1 MKYFL
6 KKAVSAG
13 LSFLMACT
21 VCLPVSAEIPQ
32 GSLMFSAEDTKQVRQ
47 QKTEYNRAYAI
58 LFSILASSAA
68 YAPEKGIERT
78 YLRDHGWRTSYSCTD
93 DHSACSSN
101 HHDPVIHAD
110 GTCTGSTT
118 DEPVEFSI
126 DHVGI
131 PEGIKVLQ
139 QYAVVDREALDASDH
154 SPIYADVEF

>member
-13 LSFLMACT
+13 LSFLMVCT

-78 YLRDHGWRTSYSCTD
+78 YLRDHGWNFTPHQITD
-93 DHSACSSN
+93 GKTTVHFIMRNS
-101 HHDPVIHAD
+101 D
-110 GTCTGSTT
+110 GMPPNVPMTLEGRSRNSLTGLTT
-118 DEPVEFSI
+118 
-126 DHVGI
+126 
-131 PEGIKVLQ
+131 
-139 QYAVVDREALDASDH
+139 
-154 SPIYADVEF
+154 